1 VISLFIAIYLGGWI
15 ILTTLVAFA
24 GGKHLRDRRSPPL
37 HPLLVSMVAG
47 AIWPLILLGVAEI
60 GAGVAYGEAQRAL
73 ARQSRKATSTAL
85 AARNERTRSGAS
97 SSRPT

>member
-1 VISLFIAIYLGGWI
+1 VISLFIAIYLGGW

-47 AIWPLILLGVAEI
+47 AIWPLILLGVAEL
-60 GAGVAYGEAQRAL
+60 GAEVAYGEAHRVS

-85 AARNERTRSGAS
+85 ACNERTRSGAS

>member
-1 VISLFIAIYLGGWI
+1 MCNYLAVTSKKVVPGVTSLFIAIYLGGWI
-15 ILTTLVAFA
+15 LTTVVAFA

-60 GAGVAYGEAQRAL
+60 GAEVAYGATHRAP
-73 ARQSRKATSTAL
+73 ARHSITF
-85 AARNERTRSGAS
+85 
-97 SSRPT
+97 